1 MKKKIFFSI
10 VLVLLLTTTI
20 VFGAFKFVEV
30 INNTAK
36 SADLEYSSN
45 LISYQDSNHNEY
57 RTDMAYKVEFELK
70 RGIKYIQTED
80 TTYKSNKTYYTKN
93 DNTYTVLDAS
103 SYTIGSAI
111 EDATTLYEQT
121 TTYLGASSV
130 TSVITKSETIS
141 SDNYTIKTYSTTSLI
156 NTVTINVDDSNNI
169 VLSDITTNDEG
180 LDSISIDNS
189 EKYRVIVDAS
199 KTSCLILDSTTQNSY
214 KTIKDST
221 DATKDAIKVT
231 CRATNKVAT
240 EDSNAIYL
248 NQLGIKVDITTKI
261 ACYVRINIED
271 AWIRTRQYAT
281 NVETKYI
288 AKDQINGESPFRQTG
303 SNYYY
308 DAVNNTIYLKT
319 VITPLLKED
328 GTYETRSFI
337 FNVNEGYYYIN
348 STNQFVYEDYIKVEL
363 TYHVDIVQANRV
375 EAVWGLDPSTLN

>member
-1 MKKKIFFSI
+1 MKKKIIFSI

-30 INNTAK
+30 IYNTAK

-45 LISYQDSNHNEY
+45 LISYQDLSHNEY

-80 TTYKSNKTYYTKN
+80 NIYKSNKTYYTKN
-93 DNTYTVLDAS
+93 DDTYTALDSS

-111 EDATTLYEQT
+111 SSTLYEQT
-121 TTYLGASSV
+121 TTYLGASTVNSI
-130 TSVITKSETIS
+130 ITKSETLS
-141 SDNYTIKTYSTTSLI
+141 SDTYTVVTDSTTSLI
-156 NTVTINVDDSNNI
+156 NTVTIKVDDSNNI

-180 LDSISIDNS
+180 LDSISVNNA

-199 KTSCLILDSTTQNSY
+199 KTSCLILDTTTSNPY

-221 DATKDAIKVT
+221 DATKDATKVT

-240 EDSNAIYL
+240 EDSSAIYL

-288 AKDQINGESPFRQTG
+288 AKDQINGESPFKQTG
-303 SNYYY
+303 SDYYY

-319 VITPLLKED
+319 VITPQLKED

>member
-1 MKKKIFFSI
+1 MKKKIIFSI

-57 RTDMAYKVEFELK
+57 RADMAYKVEFELK

-93 DNTYTVLDAS
+93 DDTYTALDAS

-111 EDATTLYEQT
+111 ADNTTLYEQT
-121 TTYLGASSV
+121 TTYLGASAVNSI
-130 TSVITKSETIS
+130 ITKSKTLS
-141 SDNYTIKTYSTTSLI
+141 TDNYSITTDAITSLI
-156 NTVTINVDDSNNI
+156 NKVTIKVDDSNNI

-180 LDSISIDNS
+180 IDSITIDND
-189 EKYRVIVDAS
+189 KYKVIVDAS
-199 KTSCLILDSTTQNSY
+199 KTSCLILDTTTKNPY

-221 DATKDAIKVT
+221 DATKDATKVT
-231 CRATNKVAT
+231 CRATNEVAT

-288 AKDQINGESPFRQTG
+288 AKDQINGESPFKQTG
-303 SNYYY
+303 NDYYY

-319 VITPLLKED
+319 VITPQLNEN

>member
-1 MKKKIFFSI
+1 MKKKIIFSI

-30 INNTAK
+30 IYNTAK

-45 LISYQDSNHNEY
+45 LISYQDLSHNEY

-80 TTYKSNKTYYTKN
+80 NTYKSNKTYYTKN
-93 DNTYTVLDAS
+93 DDTYTALDSS

-111 EDATTLYEQT
+111 SSTLYEQT
-121 TTYLGASSV
+121 TTYLGASTV
-130 TSVITKSETIS
+130 NNIITKSETLS
-141 SDNYTIKTYSTTSLI
+141 TDNYSVTTDSTTSLI
-156 NTVTINVDDSNNI
+156 NTVTIKVDDSNNI
-169 VLSDITTNDEG
+169 VLSDIITNDEG
-180 LDSISIDNS
+180 LDSISVNNT

-199 KTSCLILDSTTQNSY
+199 KTSCLILDTTTSNPY

-221 DATKDAIKVT
+221 DATKDATKVT

-288 AKDQINGESPFRQTG
+288 AKDQINGESPFKQTG
-303 SNYYY
+303 NDYYY

-319 VITPLLKED
+319 VITPQLKED

-375 EAVWGLDPSTLN
+375 EAVWGLDPSKLN